1 MNIDALFKELEPPPG
16 GAERFAQ
23 RLDEIA
29 AARPS
34 PRARV
39 LAMAAAVAAVAL
51 VTAVLLLRQPDDGT
65 PTLVSDAPP
74 SVEVY
79 GAPEFDRLLGRA
91 APPAQL
97 VVMVNMEEAAVTE
110 IETTNQKVRI
120 YQIN

>member
-1 MNIDALFKELEPPPG
+1 MNTDALFKELEPPPG

-29 AARPS
+29 ATRPS
-34 PRARV
+34 FRARV
-39 LAMAAAVAAVAL
+39 LAMAAAVAAIAL
-51 VTAVLLLRQPDDGT
+51 VATALLLQPDDG
-65 PTLVSDAPP
+65 PPPLVADAAPP
-74 SVEVY
+74 SIEVY